1 MGERLVCNQE
11 VEGSNPFG
19 SSGPGEAPAMKR
31 TKNIAAAIVVLLVL
45 IVVLQ
50 NTKAVETKLLFVSV
64 VMPLALLLT
73 LTLLFGF
80 AVGVLL
86 SDKLLGRF
94 KRKPLAASKL

>member
-1 MGERLVCNQE
+1 
-11 VEGSNPFG
+11 
-19 SSGPGEAPAMKR
+19 MKR